1 MAFTIEIMK
10 KGTLSLLMFLLF
22 VFVVQ
27 AQDFTARYGAK
38 FGINGNT
45 LRNDWDLTKRRA
57 IGAQYGLVA
66 EFAFRD
72 RMTIQPE
79 IFYSNQGMEG
89 FYDTGDVSGRVELNT
104 GYIQVPIM
112 FRYYLTPNISAQV
125 GPQVGFLVKS
135 DAQVGQE
142 FFVDYGRVEVIQGF
156 DTSDLMKTLDVDL
169 NFGISIDLTS
179 FLFVDARYNWGL
191 INTFKPIEGQ
201 SVQSKNWIFQFTFGI
216 KIPTF

>member
-1 MAFTIEIMK
+1 MK
-10 KGTLSLLMFLLF
+10 KGTLSLLMFLSF
-22 VFVVQ
+22 VFVAQ

-45 LRNDWDLTKRRA
+45 LRNDRDLTKRRA

-72 RMTIQPE
+72 RMSIQPE
-79 IFYSNQGMEG
+79 IYYSNQGMES
-89 FYDTGDVSGRVELNT
+89 FYDTGDVSGSIELNT

-112 FRYYLTPNISAQV
+112 FRYYLTPHISAQV

-135 DAQVGQE
+135 DAQVGQV
-142 FFVDYGRVEVIQGF
+142 FFENNRMVEVIQGF
-156 DTSDLMKTLDVDL
+156 DTSDMMKTLDVGL
-169 NFGISIDLTS
+169 NFGISIDFTS
-179 FLFVDARYNWGL
+179 IIFVDARYNWGL